1 MSPVGQVDA
10 ITLDCPD
17 PQSLAAFYR
26 TVTGWETAFDT
37 HEYIYLAGGEGSFQL
52 GFQRVPGQRQPSWPS
67 PVAQAHLGLSV
78 PDLDRAEAQL
88 LALGAAKASP
98 QPDEKIMRVLL
109 DPAGYPFYVY
119 VR

>member
-1 MSPVGQVDA
+1 MSPIGQVDA

-26 TVTGWETAFDT
+26 TATGWETVFDT
-37 HEYIYLAGGEGSFQL
+37 HEYVYLASEGSFQL
-52 GFQRVPGQRQPSWPS
+52 GFQRVPAQRPPAWPS
-67 PVAQAHLGLSV
+67 QVAQAHLGLSV

-88 LALGAAKASP
+88 LALGATKASP

-109 DPAGYPFYVY
+109 DPVGHPFYVY

>member
-26 TVTGWETAFDT
+26 TVTGWETVFDT
-37 HEYIYLAGGEGSFQL
+37 HEYIYLAGEGSFQL